1 MRFKPTRA
9 GIFNVWEYDDQ
20 TFEFGDGRLA
30 LRGRNGSGK
39 SNALSLLFPFV
50 LDGVMSAARMDPM
63 GGGRSMKSLLLGRDD
78 DDRAGRFRHD
88 SGTGYVWMEFGN
100 GTEYLTI
107 GIGAAATQQ
116 RDADPWFFVTHQRV
130 GHDLDLAEN
139 DIPFGRR
146 QLQDRL
152 ADGVVYT
159 TAEDY
164 RSAVDRQLLGLG
176 TLRYRR
182 LVDLLLTLR
191 RPHLAGKLDIEHLSS
206 TLSAG
211 LGELDASLIDD
222 VAHSFDDLDAMQ
234 HQLEDLASAL
244 TAVERFLPV
253 YRDHLLSVGRSRADV
268 VAKADHE
275 VRSLSRRLGEATRGR
290 EAANAIVTDLDQR
303 VTESTNERSLLDG
316 RIENIVQSPAYQS
329 AVALDEVRRAADKAE
344 TDAEAAGDR
353 AEDASGV
360 VTAATTSVTSA
371 QADLDESATHVADRV
386 TEWMIAARSTGA
398 EVAFAAGD
406 FEDASAVA
414 VVTERR
420 HHHDEIEVLIGTAAR
435 TASESEGAEE
445 AASTARD
452 ALVRAQA
459 DRDDTAQTTAAR
471 LHALGAERLD
481 WGARLGAIAER
492 RGDFVPERR
501 AETAVDQA
509 GLWFVE
515 SAGPREVADD
525 TEDPSDIVVAAAA
538 VAASA
543 TAERVAADLST
554 TAARA
559 LDQAQAAVVEQ
570 EATLSGLAVGRDRVA
585 DEPNPGP
592 PPNPTRP
599 DANDAERPG
608 APLYVCVEFAPE
620 VDADARAGLEAAL
633 AASGLLD
640 ARVMPEDTDDDGL
653 DASLLS
659 GGAEVS
665 GPSLADVLVPVEVAG
680 LDAERIYQAL
690 RSVALDDDLVTL
702 RADGSWRLGPV
713 GGRFAQPSPEFIGH
727 AAREARRE
735 LRLAALDLEIADATS
750 ALKSLVERSS
760 ALAAVLADVETL
772 RGSQPATA
780 PLEKALSNLQ
790 AADVRVDER
799 TGQLADAEAAVDERG
814 RAAEEASA
822 LLHSTAGRLNLPP
835 TADQLRDVREALGRC
850 DLLRRQISTDRASLE
865 KARERLSTAE
875 RNLAEATQREQRA
888 LEEAAKARHLAVLER
903 QRFADLSDNVGG
915 DAQAAVEALAAARND
930 RACIDG
936 ELDRLAIGL
945 AEAKSEHAKLAER
958 IDLLTGQREAA
969 GATLVEAEQR
979 FSVICASEVAE
990 VLALD
995 GVGPGHDAKS
1005 AAKALLTTT
1014 EPPLPD
1020 ATNQME
1026 KAHREVL
1033 LDGLRAGYDPSMPKI
1048 DGVDVVRVG
1057 SADGDLP
1064 IGTLARQLRDEHER
1078 TAQLLTQNEREIFET
1093 HLLTRVGDSLR
1104 ALLLDADSFEH
1115 KINEEMSKVP
1125 TESGMVVE
1133 LRWEVS
1139 GDEPGLSDAVKSLRT
1154 APEMLGP
1161 ERREALRDF
1170 FMRRIADLR
1179 STQPGR
1185 SFAETLTSALDY
1197 RSWHAFTLY
1206 ARFATGKRQRVTRT
1220 FYRGLSGGEAAT
1232 LLHLPL
1238 FAAAAAQYENGSI
1251 DGPRMIAL
1259 DEAFVGIDDKMRA
1272 RLMGLLTQLDLDVIL
1287 TSHEFWGFYD
1297 TVPALVLYD
1306 LIRRPPT
1313 PGVYAQRFDWIS
1325 DTGSSS
1331 HDATA

>member
-1 MRFKPTRA
+1 MP
-9 GIFNVWEYDDQ
+9 
-20 TFEFGDGRLA
+20 
-30 LRGRNGSGK
+30 
-39 SNALSLLFPFV
+39 
-50 LDGVMSAARMDPM
+50 
-63 GGGRSMKSLLLGRDD
+63 
-78 DDRAGRFRHD
+78 
-88 SGTGYVWMEFGN
+88 
-100 GTEYLTI
+100 
-107 GIGAAATQQ
+107 QQ

-130 GHDLDLAEN
+130 GDDLDLAEN
-139 DIPFGRR
+139 DIPLGRR

-152 ADGVVYT
+152 TDGTVYS

-164 RSAVDRQLLGLG
+164 RSAVDRHLLGLG
-176 TLRYRR
+176 TVRYRR

-234 HQLEDLASAL
+234 HQIEDLATAL

-253 YRDHLLSVGRSRADV
+253 YRDHLVSVGRARADT
-268 VAKADHE
+268 VAAADRD
-275 VRSLSRRLGEATRGR
+275 VRSLQRRLGEAVRGHDD
-290 EAANAIVTDLDQR
+290 AAAAIADLERRSHASVEQR
-303 VTESTNERSLLDG
+303 ALLEG
-316 RIENIVQSPAYQS
+316 RIENIQQSPAYQS
-329 AVALDEVRRAADKAE
+329 AVALDEVRKSADKAARNA
-344 TDAEAAGDR
+344 TDAEGRATEALAAADDAAGA
-353 AEDASGV
+353 AE
-360 VTAATTSVTSA
+360 SA
-371 QADLDESATHVADRV
+371 RLDLESATDQVGERIA
-386 TEWMIAARSTGA
+386 EWN
-398 EVAFAAGD
+398 
-406 FEDASAVA
+406 ASARASGLDIVVA
-414 VVTERR
+414 AASFDDDTATTVVTERR
-420 HHHDEIEVLIGTAAR
+420 HEHDEVR
-435 TASESEGAEE
+435 TL
-445 AASTARD
+445 ARD
-452 ALVRAQA
+452 AA
-459 DRDDTAQTTAAR
+459 DTANEAHRAERAADAARDAAETAKADLDAAERTTTAALTALEAER
-471 LHALGAERLD
+471 DAWSTALSATLGQLDVLAPDLIDDQALGE
-481 WGARLGAIAER
+481 
-492 RGDFVPERR
+492 PH
-501 AETAVDQA
+501 
-509 GLWFVE
+509 LWFTE
-515 SAGPREVADD
+515 PGDEPNLGDGAATPTSAVNLL
-525 TEDPSDIVVAAAA
+525 AAAA
-538 VAASA
+538 IAGAA
-543 TAERVAADLST
+543 TAERIAAGIST
-554 TAARA
+554 VAARA
-559 LDQAQAAVVEQ
+559 VDSAEADMAAQQRTVND
-570 EATLSGLAVGRDRVA
+570 LSIERKRVA

-599 DANDAERPG
+599 DASIDGRPG
-608 APLYVCVEFAPE
+608 APLYVCVDFASNVGGAE
-620 VDADARAGLEAAL
+620 RAGIEAAL
-633 AASGLLD
+633 GASGLLD
-640 ARVMPEDTDDDGL
+640 ARLTSEQVDDDAL
-653 DASLLS
+653 DAAIRSTDTP
-659 GGAEVS
+659 VN
-665 GPSLADVLVPVEVAG
+665 GPTLADVLVPVEVPG
-680 LDAERIYQAL
+680 IDTRRIGDVL
-690 RSVALDDDLVTL
+690 RSVPLDSNVVRL
-702 RADGSWRLGPV
+702 RTDGSWRLGPL
-713 GGRFAQPSPEFIGH
+713 GGRFTQPSPRFIGH
-727 AAREARRE
+727 AAREARRAE
-735 LRLAALDLEIADATS
+735 RLAVLDAEIAGADS
-750 ALKSLVERSS
+750 ALKDLTERVRSLSEVAGELTVLQARQPSTRALSGALSQLRQAEAISGERSARHDEAV
-760 ALAAVLADVETL
+760 ALATEHLGIA
-772 RGSQPATA
+772 
-780 PLEKALSNLQ
+780 
-790 AADVRVDER
+790 
-799 TGQLADAEAAVDERG
+799 
-814 RAAEEASA
+814 ASA
-822 LLHSTAGRLNLPP
+822 SSLLHSTAARLHLPASSDELRLVRSALDRCDVLRQQIASDRILAGRAERAVNTTETNLANA
-835 TADQLRDVREALGRC
+835 TARSNRAADDAATAAREA
-850 DLLRRQISTDRASLE
+850 E
-865 KARERLSTAE
+865 
-875 RNLAEATQREQRA
+875 
-888 LEEAAKARHLAVLER
+888 LER
-903 QRFADLSDNVGG
+903 QRYDQLSADVGG
-915 DAQAAVEALAAARND
+915 DALAAIAALAEARANRDRIVKELEGLATQLAAAT
-930 RACIDG
+930 G
-936 ELDRLAIGL
+936 ELSRLT
-945 AEAKSEHAKLAER
+945 ER
-958 IDLLTGQREAA
+958 IDLLTGQHEAA

-979 FSVICASEVAE
+979 FSVICTTEIAE

-1014 EPPLPD
+1014 EPPQPD

-1033 LDGLRAGYDPSMPKI
+1033 LDGLRAGYDPSMPRI

-1272 RLMGLLTQLDLDVIL
+1272 RLMGLLTQLDLDVLL
-1287 TSHEFWGFYD
+1287 TSHEFWGFYE

>member
-1 MRFKPTRA
+1 
-9 GIFNVWEYDDQ
+9 
-20 TFEFGDGRLA
+20 
-30 LRGRNGSGK
+30 
-39 SNALSLLFPFV
+39 
-50 LDGVMSAARMDPM
+50 MDPM

-107 GIGAAATQQ
+107 GIGAAAAQQ

-445 AASTARD
+445 AASTAQG

-459 DRDDTAQTTAAR
+459 DQDDTAQTTAAR
-471 LHALGAERLD
+471 LPRSVPSDSTGAHASLPSPSG
-481 WGARLGAIAER
+481 
-492 RGDFVPERR
+492 
-501 AETAVDQA
+501 
-509 GLWFVE
+509 
-515 SAGPREVADD
+515 SATSSPSGEPKRPSTRPASGSSNPPDRREVADD

-620 VDADARAGLEAAL
+620 VDADARGSRSRARSVRSARCG
-633 AASGLLD
+633 SD
-640 ARVMPEDTDDDGL
+640 AR
-653 DASLLS
+653 
-659 GGAEVS
+659 
-665 GPSLADVLVPVEVAG
+665 
-680 LDAERIYQAL
+680 
-690 RSVALDDDLVTL
+690 
-702 RADGSWRLGPV
+702 
-713 GGRFAQPSPEFIGH
+713 GH
-727 AAREARRE
+727 RR
-735 LRLAALDLEIADATS
+735 R
-750 ALKSLVERSS
+750 
-760 ALAAVLADVETL
+760 
-772 RGSQPATA
+772 
-780 PLEKALSNLQ
+780 
-790 AADVRVDER
+790 R
-799 TGQLADAEAAVDERG
+799 T
-814 RAAEEASA
+814 
-822 LLHSTAGRLNLPP
+822 
-835 TADQLRDVREALGRC
+835 
-850 DLLRRQISTDRASLE
+850 
-865 KARERLSTAE
+865 
-875 RNLAEATQREQRA
+875 
-888 LEEAAKARHLAVLER
+888 
-903 QRFADLSDNVGG
+903 
-915 DAQAAVEALAAARND
+915 
-930 RACIDG
+930 
-936 ELDRLAIGL
+936 
-945 AEAKSEHAKLAER
+945 
-958 IDLLTGQREAA
+958 
-969 GATLVEAEQR
+969 
-979 FSVICASEVAE
+979 
-990 VLALD
+990 
-995 GVGPGHDAKS
+995 
-1005 AAKALLTTT
+1005 
-1014 EPPLPD
+1014 
-1020 ATNQME
+1020 
-1026 KAHREVL
+1026 
-1033 LDGLRAGYDPSMPKI
+1033 
-1048 DGVDVVRVG
+1048 
-1057 SADGDLP
+1057 
-1064 IGTLARQLRDEHER
+1064 
-1078 TAQLLTQNEREIFET
+1078 
-1093 HLLTRVGDSLR
+1093 
-1104 ALLLDADSFEH
+1104 
-1115 KINEEMSKVP
+1115 
-1125 TESGMVVE
+1125 
-1133 LRWEVS
+1133 
-1139 GDEPGLSDAVKSLRT
+1139 
-1154 APEMLGP
+1154 
-1161 ERREALRDF
+1161 
-1170 FMRRIADLR
+1170 RRIAPL
-1179 STQPGR
+1179 GR
-1185 SFAETLTSALDY
+1185 G
-1197 RSWHAFTLY
+1197 R
-1206 ARFATGKRQRVTRT
+1206 GQRTVPR
-1220 FYRGLSGGEAAT
+1220 RRPRSGGGR
-1232 LLHLPL
+1232 
-1238 FAAAAAQYENGSI
+1238 GS
-1251 DGPRMIAL
+1251 
-1259 DEAFVGIDDKMRA
+1259 
-1272 RLMGLLTQLDLDVIL
+1272 
-1287 TSHEFWGFYD
+1287 
-1297 TVPALVLYD
+1297 
-1306 LIRRPPT
+1306 RR
-1313 PGVYAQRFDWIS
+1313 
-1325 DTGSSS
+1325 
-1331 HDATA
+1331 